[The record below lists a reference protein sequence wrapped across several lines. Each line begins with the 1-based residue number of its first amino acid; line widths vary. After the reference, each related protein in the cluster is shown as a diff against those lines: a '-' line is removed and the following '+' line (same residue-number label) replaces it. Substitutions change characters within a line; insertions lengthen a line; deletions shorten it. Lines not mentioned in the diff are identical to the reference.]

1 LIGRTA
7 AIAVELADE
16 SGYPHVAQP
25 ADLEELAG
33 LLSIPL
39 AASSAIDALSSTAVR
54 VRRLKAMP

>member
-1 LIGRTA
+1 LVTKSDDR
-7 AIAVELADE
+7 
-16 SGYPHVAQP
+16 HVAQS

-39 AASSAIDALSSTAVR
+39 AASSAIAALSSTAVR